1 MFYLK
6 CNILFYTTSK
16 KLIINIRSFHKVSL
30 YKFYKNISNQN
41 IFIGWGRK
49 KSGLKAMNLAK
60 RYRVKF
66 ILLEDGFIRS
76 LNLGVENSPSFSIVK
91 DDIGIYYD
99 ATMPSKLENLL
110 NTYEFKDEEIK
121 QAKKAIELIKKYKI
135 SKYNNNLDIPDD
147 YFQKD
152 EKRVLVITQTA
163 NDASL
168 EFGLAKDFKTVDMI
182 KDAIKEN
189 PKSKI
194 YIKIHPDVLSG
205 KKQSD
210 FNAQD
215 LPSKCVVI
223 KENYNPIELL
233 SHFKKVYTKTSGMGF
248 EALIQECECVCY
260 GMPFYAGW
268 GLTKDKLE
276 CKRRMQKRSLEE
288 VFYAAYILYAEYFN
302 PYLNQK
308 SNIFDTIQ
316 TLAKYKDIE
325 KANSNRLFMLGFTLW
340 KRHFIKPFFKAKN
353 NKIIFLNSIKSLAR
367 YKLKEDDKFF
377 IWGKKYDDN
386 TLKNLLLVKVKEQNL
401 TNFSPK
407 VSLVEDGFIRSISL
421 GSDLTRPFSLIVDDK
436 GLYIDPNKPSKL
448 EELLQNEIF
457 DENMLSRAKNII
469 KILLENRFSK
479 YNGLKHENL
488 KINAKIGQKVI
499 LIPAQV
505 EDDASMIL
513 GGFGLSTL
521 DLLKEVRAK
530 NQDAYIIFKPH
541 PDVLSGNRVGLKDE
555 TLILEFCDEIVK
567 DCSIDSAIKI
577 ADEIH
582 TITSTS
588 GFDALL
594 RAKKVFT
601 YGMPFYAGWGLTKDK
616 HKCERRTRKLSLEE
630 LVAGALITYPRY
642 INPKTKTLCEIE
654 VCLDIMLNL
663 QKDYF
668 SKKHIKLAIDFKT
681 FMLRK
686 IRRFYE
692 FLAKK

>member
-1 MFYLK
+1 MKY
-6 CNILFYTTSK
+6 YSASK
-16 KLIINIRSFHKVSL
+16 KLIANARNFYTISL
-30 YKFYKNISNQN
+30 YKKNLKIKKDDL
-41 IFIGWGRK
+41 FFGWGRK

-60 RYRVKF
+60 KHKAKF

-76 LNLGVENSPSFSIVK
+76 LNLGVENSPSFSMVK

-152 EKRVLVITQTA
+152 EKRVLIITQTA

-210 FNAQD
+210 LDINS
-215 LPSKCVVI
+215 LP
-223 KENYNPIELL
+223 KECILITENFNPIALL
-233 SHFKKVYTKTSGMGF
+233 EFFDKVYTKTSGMGF
-248 EALIQECECVCY
+248 EALMQGCECVCY

-288 VFYAAYILYAEYFN
+288 VFYAAYILYSEYFN
-302 PYLNQK
+302 PYLNQE

-325 KANSNRLFMLGFTLW
+325 KVNSNRLFMLGFTLW
-340 KRHFIKPFFKAKN
+340 KRHFIKPFFNAKDN
-353 NKIIFLNSIKSLAR
+353 EIIFLNSLKSLAG
-367 YKLKEDDKFF
+367 YKLKENDKFF
-377 IWGKKYDDN
+377 IWGKRIDYN
-386 TLKNLLLVKVKEQNL
+386 TLKSTLVKKAQDEDLSNFTPKISL
-401 TNFSPK
+401 T
-407 VSLVEDGFIRSISL
+407 EDGFIRSISL
-421 GSDLTRPFSLIVDDK
+421 GSDLTRPFSLIIDDK
-436 GLYIDPNKPSKL
+436 GLYIDPNKASKL
-448 EELLQNEIF
+448 EEHLQNEIF
-457 DENMLSRAKNII
+457 DENMLNRAKNII

-488 KINAKIGQKVI
+488 KINAKIGQKII

-521 DLLKEVRAK
+521 DLLKEVRSK

-616 HKCERRTRKLSLEE
+616 HKCKRRTRKLSLEE
-630 LVAGALITYPRY
+630 LVAGALIIYPRY

-663 QKDYF
+663 QKAYF

-692 FLAKK
+692 FLAKNEI

>member
-1 MFYLK
+1 MKY
-6 CNILFYTTSK
+6 YSASK
-16 KLIINIRSFHKVSL
+16 KLIANARNFYTISL
-30 YKFYKNISNQN
+30 YKKNLKIKKDDL
-41 IFIGWGRK
+41 FFGWGRK

-60 RYRVKF
+60 KYKAKF

-76 LNLGVENSPSFSIVK
+76 LNLGVEDSPSFSMVK

-110 NTYEFKDEEIK
+110 NTCEFKDEEIK

-152 EKRVLVITQTA
+152 EKRVLIITQTA

-168 EFGLAKDFKTVDMI
+168 EFGLAKDFKTLDMI

-189 PKSKI
+189 PKSTI

-210 FNAQD
+210 LD
-215 LPSKCVVI
+215 LNSLP
-223 KENYNPIELL
+223 KECILITENFNPIALL
-233 SHFKKVYTKTSGMGF
+233 EFFDKVYTKTSGMGF
-248 EALIQECECVCY
+248 EALMQECECICY

-288 VFYAAYILYAEYFN
+288 VFYAAYILYSEYFN

-325 KANSNRLFMLGFTLW
+325 KVNSNKLFMLGFTLW
-340 KRHFIKPFFKAKN
+340 KRHFIKPFFKAKDN
-353 NKIIFLNSIKSLAR
+353 EIIFLNSIKSLVR

-377 IWGKKYDDN
+377 IWGKKYDEN
-386 TLKNLLLVKVKEQNL
+386 TLKNLLLVKAKEQNL
-401 TNFSPK
+401 TNFTPK

-457 DENMLSRAKNII
+457 DENMLNRAKNII

-479 YNGLKHENL
+479 YNGLKHEDL
-488 KINAKIGQKVI
+488 KINAKIGQKII

-521 DLLKEVRAK
+521 DLLKEVRSK

-616 HKCERRTRKLSLEE
+616 YRCERRTRKLSLEE
-630 LVAGALITYPRY
+630 LVAGALIAYPRY

-668 SKKHIKLAIDFKT
+668 SKKYIKLVIDFKT

>member
-1 MFYLK
+1 MK
-6 CNILFYTTSK
+6 FYTTSRKLK
-16 KLIINIRSFHKVSL
+16 KNIKN
-30 YKFYKNISNQN
+30 FYKMVACSTDKNIAKED

-49 KSGLKAMNLAK
+49 KSGLKAINLAK
-60 RYRVKF
+60 KHKAKF

-76 LNLGVENSPSFSIVK
+76 LNLGVENSPSFSMVK

-135 SKYNNNLDIPDD
+135 SKYNNNLDIPND

-152 EKRVLVITQTA
+152 EKRVLIITQTA

-168 EFGLAKDFKTVDMI
+168 EFGLAKDFKTLDMI

-194 YIKIHPDVLSG
+194 YIKIHPDVLSS

-210 FNAQD
+210 LDINS
-215 LPSKCVVI
+215 LP
-223 KENYNPIELL
+223 KECILITENFNPIALL
-233 SHFKKVYTKTSGMGF
+233 EFFDKVYTKTSGMGF
-248 EALIQECECVCY
+248 EALMQECECICY

-288 VFYAAYILYAEYFN
+288 VFYAAYILYTEYFN

-325 KANSNRLFMLGFTLW
+325 KVNSNRLFMLGFTLW
-340 KRHFIKPFFKAKN
+340 KRHFIKPFFKAKDN
-353 NKIIFLNSIKSLAR
+353 EIIFLNSLKSLAR
-367 YKLKEDDKFF
+367 YKLKENDKFF
-377 IWGKKYDDN
+377 IWGKKYDEN
-386 TLKNLLLVKVKEQNL
+386 TLKNLLLIKAKEQNL

-436 GLYIDPNKPSKL
+436 GLCIDPNKASKL

-457 DENMLSRAKNII
+457 DENMLNRAKNII

-616 HKCERRTRKLSLEE
+616 HKCKRRTRKLSLEE

-663 QKDYF
+663 QKAYF
-668 SKKHIKLAIDFKT
+668 SKKYIKLAIDFKT

>member
-1 MFYLK
+1 MKY
-6 CNILFYTTSK
+6 CSISK
-16 KLIINIRSFHKVSL
+16 KLIANVRNFYTISL
-30 YKFYKNISNQN
+30 YKENLKINKDDLF
-41 IFIGWGRK
+41 FGWGRK

-60 RYRVKF
+60 KYKAKF

-76 LNLGVENSPSFSIVK
+76 LNLGVENSPSFSMVK

-110 NTYEFKDEEIK
+110 NTYEFKGEEIK

-152 EKRVLVITQTA
+152 EKRVLIIAQTA

-189 PKSKI
+189 PDSKI

-210 FNAQD
+210 LDINS
-215 LPSKCVVI
+215 LP
-223 KENYNPIELL
+223 KECILISENFNPIALL
-233 SHFKKVYTKTSGMGF
+233 EFFDKVYTKTSGMGF

-288 VFYAAYILYAEYFN
+288 VFYAAYILYSEYFN

-340 KRHFIKPFFKAKN
+340 KRYFIKPFFKAKN
-353 NKIIFLNSIKSLAR
+353 NEIIFLNSIKSLAR

-377 IWGKKYDDN
+377 IWGKKYDEN
-386 TLKNLLLVKVKEQNL
+386 TLKNLLLVKAKEQNL
-401 TNFSPK
+401 TNFTPK

-457 DENMLSRAKNII
+457 DENMLNRAKNII

-479 YNGLKHENL
+479 YNGLKHEDL
-488 KINAKIGQKVI
+488 KINAKIGQKII

-616 HKCERRTRKLSLEE
+616 YRCERRTRKLSLEE

-663 QKDYF
+663 QKAYF
-668 SKKHIKLAIDFKT
+668 SKKYIKLAIDFKT
-681 FMLRK
+681 FILRK
-686 IRRFYE
+686 IRR
-692 FLAKK
+692 

>member
-1 MFYLK
+1 MNK
-6 CNILFYTTSK
+6 DDLF
-16 KLIINIRSFHKVSL
+16 L
-30 YKFYKNISNQN
+30 
-41 IFIGWGRK
+41 GWGRK
-49 KSGLKAMNLAK
+49 KSGLKAINLAK
-60 RYRVKF
+60 KYKAKF

-76 LNLGVENSPSFSIVK
+76 LNLGVENSPSFSMVK

-99 ATMPSKLENLL
+99 ATAPSKLENLL

-152 EKRVLVITQTA
+152 EKRVLIITQTA

-168 EFGLAKDFKTVDMI
+168 EFGLAKGFKTVDMI

-210 FNAQD
+210 LDINSLPKECILITENFNPVA
-215 LPSKCVVI
+215 
-223 KENYNPIELL
+223 LL
-233 SHFKKVYTKTSGMGF
+233 EFFDKVYTKTSGMGF
-248 EALIQECECVCY
+248 EALMQECECICY

-288 VFYAAYILYAEYFN
+288 VFYVAYILYAEYFN
-302 PYLNQK
+302 PCLNQK

-325 KANSNRLFMLGFTLW
+325 KVNSNKLFMLGFTLW
-340 KRHFIKPFFKAKN
+340 KRHFIKPFFKAKDN
-353 NKIIFLNSIKSLAR
+353 EIIFLNSIKSLVR

-377 IWGKKYDDN
+377 IWGKKYDEN
-386 TLKNLLLVKVKEQNL
+386 TLKNLLLVKAKEQNL
-401 TNFSPK
+401 TNFTPK

-436 GLYIDPNKPSKL
+436 GLYIDPNKASKL

-457 DENMLSRAKNII
+457 DENMLNRAKNII

-479 YNGLKHENL
+479 YNGLKHEDL
-488 KINAKIGQKVI
+488 KINAKIGQKII

-505 EDDASMIL
+505 EDDASIIL

-594 RAKKVFT
+594 RAKKVFA

-616 HKCERRTRKLSLEE
+616 YRCERRTRKLSLEE
-630 LVAGALITYPRY
+630 LVAGALIAYPRY
-642 INPKTKTLCEIE
+642 INPKTKTLC
-654 VCLDIMLNL
+654 
-663 QKDYF
+663 
-668 SKKHIKLAIDFKT
+668 
-681 FMLRK
+681 
-686 IRRFYE
+686 
-692 FLAKK
+692 

>member
-1 MFYLK
+1 MKHYS
-6 CNILFYTTSK
+6 ISK
-16 KLIINIRSFHKVSL
+16 KLIANARNFYTISL
-30 YKFYKNISNQN
+30 YKKNLKIKKDDL
-41 IFIGWGRK
+41 FFGWGRK

-60 RYRVKF
+60 KYKAKF

-76 LNLGVENSPSFSIVK
+76 LNLGVENSPSFSMVK

-110 NTYEFKDEEIK
+110 NTCEFKDEEIK

-152 EKRVLVITQTA
+152 EKRVLIITQTA

-168 EFGLAKDFKTVDMI
+168 EFGLAKGFKTVDMI

-210 FNAQD
+210 LDINS
-215 LPSKCVVI
+215 LP
-223 KENYNPIELL
+223 KECILITENFNPIALL
-233 SHFKKVYTKTSGMGF
+233 EFFDKVYTKTSGMGF
-248 EALIQECECVCY
+248 EALMQGCECVCY

-288 VFYAAYILYAEYFN
+288 VFYAAYILYSEYFN
-302 PYLNQK
+302 PYLNQE

-325 KANSNRLFMLGFTLW
+325 KINSNRLFMLGFTLW
-340 KRHFIKPFFKAKN
+340 KRHFIKPFFNAKDN
-353 NKIIFLNSIKSLAR
+353 EIIFLNSLKSLAG
-367 YKLKEDDKFF
+367 YKLKENDKFF
-377 IWGKKYDDN
+377 IWGKRIDYN
-386 TLKNLLLVKVKEQNL
+386 TLKSTLVKKAQDEDLSNFTPKISL
-401 TNFSPK
+401 T
-407 VSLVEDGFIRSISL
+407 EDGFIRSISL
-421 GSDLTRPFSLIVDDK
+421 GSDLTRPFSLIIDDK
-436 GLYIDPNKPSKL
+436 GLYIDPNKASKL
-448 EELLQNEIF
+448 EEHLQNEIF
-457 DENMLSRAKNII
+457 DENMLNRAKNII

-488 KINAKIGQKVI
+488 KINAKIGQKII

-521 DLLKEVRAK
+521 DLLKEVRSK

-616 HKCERRTRKLSLEE
+616 HKCKRRTRKLSLEE
-630 LVAGALITYPRY
+630 LVAGALIIYPRY

-663 QKDYF
+663 QKAYF

>member
-1 MFYLK
+1 MKYYSTSIKLIA
-6 CNILFYTTSK
+6 NVRNFYT
-16 KLIINIRSFHKVSL
+16 ISL
-30 YKFYKNISNQN
+30 YKKNLKINKDDL
-41 IFIGWGRK
+41 FFGWGRK

-60 RYRVKF
+60 KYKAKF

-76 LNLGVENSPSFSIVK
+76 LNLGVENSPSFSMVK

-152 EKRVLVITQTA
+152 EKRVLIITQTA

-210 FNAQD
+210 LDINS
-215 LPSKCVVI
+215 LP
-223 KENYNPIELL
+223 KECILITENFNPIALL
-233 SHFKKVYTKTSGMGF
+233 EFFDKVYTKTSGMGF
-248 EALIQECECVCY
+248 EALMQECECICY

-288 VFYAAYILYAEYFN
+288 VFYAAYILYSEYFN

-325 KANSNRLFMLGFTLW
+325 KVNSNRLFMLGFTLW
-340 KRHFIKPFFKAKN
+340 KRHFIKPFFNAKDN
-353 NKIIFLNSIKSLAR
+353 EIIFLNSLKSLAR
-367 YKLKEDDKFF
+367 YKLKENDKFF
-377 IWGKKYDDN
+377 IWGKKYDEN
-386 TLKNLLLVKVKEQNL
+386 TLKNLLLTKAKEQNL
-401 TNFSPK
+401 TNFTPK
-407 VSLVEDGFIRSISL
+407 ISLVEDGFIRSISL

-436 GLYIDPNKPSKL
+436 GLYIDPNKASKL

-457 DENMLSRAKNII
+457 DENILNRAKNII

-488 KINAKIGQKVI
+488 KINAKIGQKII

-555 TLILEFCDEIVK
+555 TRILEFCDEIVK

-594 RAKKVFT
+594 RAKKVFI

-616 HKCERRTRKLSLEE
+616 YKCERRTRKLSLEE
-630 LVAGALITYPRY
+630 LVAGALIAYPRY

-663 QKDYF
+663 QKAYF

>member
-1 MFYLK
+1 MKY
-6 CNILFYTTSK
+6 YSTSK
-16 KLIINIRSFHKVSL
+16 KLITNVKNFYTIFL
-30 YKFYKNISNQN
+30 YKKNLKINKDDL
-41 IFIGWGRK
+41 FFGWGRK

-60 RYRVKF
+60 KYNTKF

-76 LNLGVENSPSFSIVK
+76 LNLGVENSPSFSMVK

-110 NTYEFKDEEIK
+110 NTYEFKGEEIK

-152 EKRVLVITQTA
+152 EKRVLIIAQTA

-189 PKSKI
+189 PDSKI

-210 FNAQD
+210 LDINS
-215 LPSKCVVI
+215 LP
-223 KENYNPIELL
+223 KECILISENFNPIALL
-233 SHFKKVYTKTSGMGF
+233 EFFDKVYTKTSGMGF

-288 VFYAAYILYAEYFN
+288 VFYAAYILYSEYFN

-316 TLAKYKDIE
+316 TLAKYKSIE

-340 KRHFIKPFFKAKN
+340 KRYFIKPFFKAKN
-353 NKIIFLNSIKSLAR
+353 NEIIFLNSIKSLAR

-377 IWGKKYDDN
+377 IWGKKYDEN
-386 TLKNLLLVKVKEQNL
+386 TLKNLLLVKAKEQNL
-401 TNFSPK
+401 TSFTPK

-421 GSDLTRPFSLIVDDK
+421 GSDLARPFSLIVDDK
-436 GLYIDPNKPSKL
+436 GLYIDPNKVSKL

-457 DENMLSRAKNII
+457 DKNMLNRAKNII
-469 KILLENRFSK
+469 KTLLENRFSK
-479 YNGLKHENL
+479 YNGLKHEDL

-521 DLLKEVRAK
+521 DLLKEVRSK

-616 HKCERRTRKLSLEE
+616 YRCERRTRKLSLEE

-663 QKDYF
+663 QKAYF
-668 SKKHIKLAIDFKT
+668 SKKYIKLAIDFKT
-681 FMLRK
+681 F
-686 IRRFYE
+686 I
-692 FLAKK
+692 

>member
-1 MFYLK
+1 MKY
-6 CNILFYTTSK
+6 YSASK
-16 KLIINIRSFHKVSL
+16 KLIANARNFYTISL
-30 YKFYKNISNQN
+30 YKKNLKIKKDDL
-41 IFIGWGRK
+41 FFGWGRK

-60 RYRVKF
+60 KYKAKF

-76 LNLGVENSPSFSIVK
+76 LNLGVENSPSFSMVK

-152 EKRVLVITQTA
+152 EKRILIITQTA

-189 PKSKI
+189 PDSKI

-210 FNAQD
+210 LD
-215 LPSKCVVI
+215 IKSLP
-223 KENYNPIELL
+223 KECILITENFNPIALL
-233 SHFKKVYTKTSGMGF
+233 KFFDKVYTKTSGMGF
-248 EALIQECECVCY
+248 EALMQGCECVCY
-260 GMPFYAGW
+260 SMPFYAGW

-288 VFYAAYILYAEYFN
+288 VFYVAYILYAEYFN

-325 KANSNRLFMLGFTLW
+325 KVNSNRLFMLGFTLW
-340 KRHFIKPFFKAKN
+340 KRHFIKPFFNAKDN
-353 NKIIFLNSIKSLAR
+353 EIIFLNSLKSLAG
-367 YKLKEDDKFF
+367 YKLKENDKFF
-377 IWGKKYDDN
+377 IWGKRIDYNALKT
-386 TLKNLLLVKVKEQNL
+386 TLIKKAQDEDLLYF
-401 TNFSPK
+401 TPK
-407 VSLVEDGFIRSISL
+407 ISLVEDGFIRSISL
-421 GSDLTRPFSLIVDDK
+421 GSDLTRPFSLIIDDK
-436 GLYIDPNKPSKL
+436 GLYIDPNKASKL

-457 DENMLSRAKNII
+457 DENMLNRAKNII

-488 KINAKIGQKVI
+488 KINAKIGQKII

-521 DLLKEVRAK
+521 DLLKEVRSK

-616 HKCERRTRKLSLEE
+616 YRCERRTRKLSLEE
-630 LVAGALITYPRY
+630 LVAGALIAYPRY

-663 QKDYF
+663 QKAYF
-668 SKKHIKLAIDFKT
+668 SKKYIKLAIDFKT

>member
-1 MFYLK
+1 MKHYSTSIKLKYKVKDYYNLIFYFLSLEIK
-6 CNILFYTTSK
+6 DNDLF
-16 KLIINIRSFHKVSL
+16 F
-30 YKFYKNISNQN
+30 
-41 IFIGWGRK
+41 GWGRK

-60 RYRVKF
+60 KYKAKF

-76 LNLGVENSPSFSIVK
+76 LNLGVENSPSFSMVK

-99 ATMPSKLENLL
+99 ATAPSKLENLL

-152 EKRVLVITQTA
+152 EKRVLIITQTA

-168 EFGLAKDFKTVDMI
+168 EFGLAKDKTVDMI

-189 PKSKI
+189 PDSKI
-194 YIKIHPDVLSG
+194 YIKIHPDVLNG

-210 FNAQD
+210 LDINSLPKECILITENFNPTA
-215 LPSKCVVI
+215 
-223 KENYNPIELL
+223 LL
-233 SHFKKVYTKTSGMGF
+233 EFFDKVYTKTSGMGF
-248 EALIQECECVCY
+248 EALMQECECICY

-276 CKRRMQKRSLEE
+276 CRRRMQKRSLEE
-288 VFYAAYILYAEYFN
+288 VFYAAYILYTEYFN

-325 KANSNRLFMLGFTLW
+325 KANSNRLFFFGFSKW
-340 KRHFIKPFFKAKN
+340 KRKFVKPFFIAKN
-353 NKIIFLNSIKSLAR
+353 NEIIFLDFLDCLKNIQ
-367 YKLKEDDKFF
+367 LKEDDKFF
-377 IWGKKYDDN
+377 IWGKRIDYN
-386 TLKNLLLVKVKEQNL
+386 TLKSTLIKKAQDENLLHF
-401 TNFSPK
+401 TPK
-407 VSLVEDGFIRSISL
+407 ISSVEDGFIRSISL
-421 GSDLTRPFSLIVDDK
+421 GSDLTRPFSLIIDDK

-457 DENMLSRAKNII
+457 DENMLNRAKNII

-488 KINAKIGQKVI
+488 KINAKIGQKII

-616 HKCERRTRKLSLEE
+616 HKCKRRTRKLSLEE

-663 QKDYF
+663 QKAYF

-681 FMLRK
+681 FMFRK

>member
-1 MFYLK
+1 MKHYS
-6 CNILFYTTSK
+6 ISK
-16 KLIINIRSFHKVSL
+16 KLIANVRNFYTISL
-30 YKFYKNISNQN
+30 YKKNSKINKDDL
-41 IFIGWGRK
+41 FLGWGRK
-49 KSGLKAMNLAK
+49 KSGLKAINLAK
-60 RYRVKF
+60 KYKAKF

-76 LNLGVENSPSFSIVK
+76 LNLGVENSPSFSMVK

-99 ATMPSKLENLL
+99 ATAPSKLENLL

-152 EKRVLVITQTA
+152 EKRVLIITQTA

-168 EFGLAKDFKTVDMI
+168 EFGLAKGFKTVDMI

-210 FNAQD
+210 LDINSLPKECILITENFNPVA
-215 LPSKCVVI
+215 
-223 KENYNPIELL
+223 LL
-233 SHFKKVYTKTSGMGF
+233 EFFDKVYTKTSGMGF
-248 EALIQECECVCY
+248 EALMQECECICY

-288 VFYAAYILYAEYFN
+288 VFYVAYILYAEYFN
-302 PYLNQK
+302 PCLNQK

-325 KANSNRLFMLGFTLW
+325 KVNSNKLFMLGFTLW
-340 KRHFIKPFFKAKN
+340 KRHFIKPFFKAKDN
-353 NKIIFLNSIKSLAR
+353 EIIFLNSIKSLVR

-377 IWGKKYDDN
+377 IWGKKYDEN
-386 TLKNLLLVKVKEQNL
+386 TLKNLLLVKAKEQNL
-401 TNFSPK
+401 TNFTPK

-436 GLYIDPNKPSKL
+436 GLYIDPNKASKL

-457 DENMLSRAKNII
+457 DENMLNRAKNII

-479 YNGLKHENL
+479 YNGLKHEDL
-488 KINAKIGQKVI
+488 KINAKIGQKII

-594 RAKKVFT
+594 RAKKVFA

-616 HKCERRTRKLSLEE
+616 YRCERRTRKLSLEE
-630 LVAGALITYPRY
+630 LVAGALIAYPRY

-663 QKDYF
+663 QKAYF
-668 SKKHIKLAIDFKT
+668 SKKYIKLAIDFKT

-686 IRRFYE
+686 IRRF
-692 FLAKK
+692 